1 MKLLQNSIAGAALAL
16 LLVTL
21 LLLPISHGKSS
32 QVQDEDTHQVPVR
45 TWHAF
50 QTARVEHAAPAKG
63 AEVSRGREWEWPVVG
78 PITNLVEPDH
88 PLGIDI
94 GLAELPDSPIKAV
107 ADGQVIFVGGDACC
121 SYGLYIQVEHS
132 DGISSLYAH
141 LSRFDVTEGQSV
153 RQGDVLGIS
162 GDTGRST
169 AEHLHFEMQ
178 RGETRLDPLDFFSA
192 PCPYRS
198 PLYALYVPD
207 DKGCRSV
214 PHVGV
219 LKPHPLARHHRAHD
233 LANSSAAPAANQRQ

>member
-1 MKLLQNSIAGAALAL
+1 LELLQNGITGAALAL

-32 QVQDEDTHQVPVR
+32 QVQNEGTQQAPVR

-50 QTARVEHAAPAKG
+50 QTARIDAPPKG

-107 ADGQVIFVGGDACC
+107 ADGRVTFVGGDACC
-121 SYGLYIQVEHS
+121 SYGLYIQVEHA

-141 LSRFDVTEGQSV
+141 LSRFDVSEGQSV

-178 RGETRLDPLDFFSA
+178 RGDTRLDPLDFFLA

-207 DKGCRSV
+207 DQGCRSV
-214 PHVGV
+214 PHVGTPD
-219 LKPHPLARHHRAHD
+219 PHPWARHHRAPD
-233 LANSSAAPAANQRQ
+233 LATSSAAPAAN